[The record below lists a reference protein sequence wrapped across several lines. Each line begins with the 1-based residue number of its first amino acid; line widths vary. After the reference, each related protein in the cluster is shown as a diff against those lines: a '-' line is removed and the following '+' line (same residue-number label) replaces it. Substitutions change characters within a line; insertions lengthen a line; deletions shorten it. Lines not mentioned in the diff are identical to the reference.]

1 MNTVELLE
9 RILPFDEKRSYI
21 EAIRDMYIYYRLTIR
36 QKRAIEIFLFEPN
49 KENAYKAMDLTP
61 KAWLFIRYA
70 SSEDEIVSRV
80 GNMIEDGK
88 LNETYIRVIL
98 TNEDL
103 KNLLKKLMQHPRRN
117 RLEKKILEYT
127 MILKLKK

>member
-1 MNTVELLE
+1 MNTVKLLD
-9 RILPFDEKRSYI
+9 RIVPFDGKRSRI
-21 EAIRDMYIYYRLTIR
+21 EAIRDMYLYYRFTLK
-36 QKRAIEIFLFEPN
+36 QKRAIEMFLFEPT
-49 KENAYKAMDLTP
+49 KENAYKAMDITP

-70 SSEDEIVSRV
+70 ISEDEIVARV
-80 GNMIEDGK
+80 GNMIEDGE
-88 LNETYIRVIL
+88 LNGTYIRVII

-103 KNLLKKLMQHPRRN
+103 KDLLKKLMQHPRRN